1 MNDEEFRLLDEIEEG
16 HWWFRGKRMILRSLL
31 ERHRPEGA
39 HGAPRLLDLGCGT
52 GGVLRDQSG
61 EVHCFGADRSALAL
75 RICRDKGFGRLVRA
89 DLARVPFA
97 PDAFDVVLALD
108 LIEHLEDDVGFLR
121 QAAHLCRP
129 GGRMIVAVPAF
140 PSLWSQHDVTFE
152 HHRRYRAAGLREVV
166 TAAGFEV
173 ERITHTNTLLFP
185 AAAFWRIVVGR
196 LRSGGGQGHDFYPVP
211 GFVNALLAFAYR
223 FEAWWL
229 RRADFPFGVSVVCV
243 ARRPGPSAPPEPE
256 RVPSPPEAPA

>member
-1 MNDEEFRLLDEIEEG
+1 MNDEEFRLLDEIEED

-31 ERHRPEGA
+31 ERHRPGGGA
-39 HGAPRLLDLGCGT
+39 GTRRLLDLGCGT
-52 GGVLRDQSG
+52 GGVLRDRSEG
-61 EVHCFGADRSALAL
+61 IACFGADRSALAL
-75 RICRDKGFGRLVRA
+75 RICREKGFGQLARA
-89 DLARVPFA
+89 DLANVPFA
-97 PDAFDVVLALD
+97 ADAFDVVLALD

-129 GGRMIVAVPAF
+129 GGCMIVAVPAF

-152 HHRRYRAAGLREVV
+152 HHRRYRAAGLRAVV
-166 TAAGFEV
+166 EAAGLRV
-173 ERITHTNTLLFP
+173 DRITHTNALLFP

-196 LRSGGGQGHDFYPVP
+196 LRPAGSGQGHDFYRVP
-211 GFVNALLAFAYR
+211 GFVNALLALAYR

-243 ARRPGPSAPPEPE
+243 ARRP
-256 RVPSPPEAPA
+256 